1 MALNK
6 VILVGRLTQ
15 DPELKQTD
23 SGIEVTRFGVAI
35 NTAQNKTDFFDVV
48 AWRQTATFISRYF
61 KKGDGI
67 CVDGYLS
74 SRSYEKNGVKHTVYE
89 VVCDKAGFAEGR
101 SAEVKESRVATF
113 ADIPKESTARV
124 ATFDDIP
131 VDPHLPF

>member
-23 SGIEVTRFGVAI
+23 KGIEVTRFGVAV

-48 AWRQTATFISRYF
+48 AWRQTATFICRYF

-74 SRSYEKNGVKHTVYE
+74 SRSYEKNGEKRTVYE

-101 SAEVKESRVATF
+101 APQENKGELASFS
-113 ADIPKESTARV
+113 DIPDE
-124 ATFDDIP
+124 
-131 VDPHLPF
+131 PHLPF